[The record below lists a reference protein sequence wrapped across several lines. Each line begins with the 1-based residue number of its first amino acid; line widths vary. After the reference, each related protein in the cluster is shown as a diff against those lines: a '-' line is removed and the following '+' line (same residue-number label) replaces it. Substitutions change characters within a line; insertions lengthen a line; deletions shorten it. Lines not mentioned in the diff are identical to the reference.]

1 MLLSMSPVP
10 TRRGRSP
17 HLPARPPKASQVHSC
32 SPAGVGGPSS
42 AAYHPSSLICYF
54 SLNTPTPITPVIL
67 GSDGPAPPNATRF
80 VGRLCPDPVE
90 SGWVP
95 RYCYIRNC
103 IIDFKFYFCVRT
115 S

>member
-1 MLLSMSPVP
+1 MLLSKSPVP

-42 AAYHPSSLICYF
+42 AAYLPSSLICYF

-95 RYCYIRNC
+95 RYYYICNC